1 MSSPQLTFDIGLA
14 QQLARNGLNRSRTR
28 RKVFDRIDWTTVVC
42 SRSDL
47 KLCPVTADSFNLS
60 RCRSAANALSC
71 YLRQEVESTLFAA
84 VDFGEVA
91 ELHICNFHDP
101 EHGIPG

>member
-71 YLRQEVESTLFAA
+71 HLRQEVKR
-84 VDFGEVA
+84 DHFGPYVF
-91 ELHICNFHDP
+91 ELETRI
-101 EHGIPG
+101 ETGVILRKPGP